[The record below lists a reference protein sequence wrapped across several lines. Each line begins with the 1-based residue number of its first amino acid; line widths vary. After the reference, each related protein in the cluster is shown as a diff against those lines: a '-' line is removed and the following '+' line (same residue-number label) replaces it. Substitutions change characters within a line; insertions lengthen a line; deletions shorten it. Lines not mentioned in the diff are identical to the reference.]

1 MSLALVA
8 ALFVFAASA
17 LVLVWVVRRVLLA
30 GRKQDPNPD
39 WFRAFNV
46 KRYRPMERLLDERDY
61 VFLESQPGFH
71 PKIARR
77 LKAERRT
84 ILRKYLRMLRRDFD
98 RLYAVA
104 KLILVYSES
113 DRPELAR
120 ELFKQR
126 IVFVAM
132 MARIELSLAV
142 APVLPVRPDLRP
154 LVEALESLRLQIQPV
169 NLPAASAA

>member
-8 ALFVFAASA
+8 VLVVFAVSVLA
-17 LVLVWVVRRVLLA
+17 LIWVVRRVSLA

-39 WFRAFNV
+39 WFKAFSV
-46 KRYRPMERLLDERDY
+46 RRYRPMERLLNEGDY

-77 LKAERRT
+77 LRAERRT

-98 RLYAVA
+98 RLYAAA

-120 ELFKQR
+120 ELLKQR

-132 MARIELSLAV
+132 MTRIELSLAV
-142 APVLPVRPDLRP
+142 APVLPLRPDLRP
-154 LVEALESLRLQIQPV
+154 LVDALESLRLQIQPA
-169 NLPAASAA
+169 NLPVPSVA